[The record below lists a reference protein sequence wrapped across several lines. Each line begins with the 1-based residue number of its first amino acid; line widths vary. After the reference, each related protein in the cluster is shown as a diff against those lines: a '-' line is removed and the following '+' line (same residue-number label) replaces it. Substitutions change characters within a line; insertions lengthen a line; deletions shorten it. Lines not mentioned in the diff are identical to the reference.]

1 MKSILI
7 SSKIIKDK
15 FNTLNHV
22 IENDWI
28 KYFSRKRVKLLP
40 INTNSFNSKDLN
52 FFKPIAVII
61 SGGNDIKKVNKSET
75 NILRDKNDEFLYKYA
90 LKKKNPDPWSV
101 SWLSLYCTKT
111 WRKNSKDKKTCKK
124 KSYYFSKRLF

>member
-90 LKKKNPDPWSV
+90 LKKKSR
-101 SWLSLYCTKT
+101 SLECVMAFTLLH
-111 WRKNSKDKKTCKK
+111 KNLAQK
-124 KSYYFSKRLF
+124 